1 MKKFVTNSKNILPV
15 DEKKYLKPF
24 LTSTNINTRYWESPP
39 ENNMSDTYLT
49 SKLMQIHQLL
59 DMFKSLDIDFKNKNF
74 LDIVCTCQKSKSET
88 CRWHTQHRKLTL
100 YTC

>member
-59 DMFKSLDIDFKNKNF
+59 DMFKSLDIDFKNKKPPPQFKELKILSNTF
-74 LDIVCTCQKSKSET
+74 CLVDG
-88 CRWHTQHRKLTL
+88 
-100 YTC
+100 